1 MNIPIKRLSILL
13 ATAGSLNLH
22 AAQVTVTN
30 IVDNWTTGQTL
41 TAENET
47 STSTVN
53 SPGSVGDFRTMELV
67 SFDNEE
73 GEETRLVV
81 STTSNRLILNT
92 PEGPTPSFKIT
103 WGGATGTSLG
113 GFDFGAGGTLD
124 LFTSMLTFSLRS
136 ADLESSFTW
145 EFTDTLANT
154 ATYTGTF
161 PIQSSSDA
169 PLAFDITLSSFANAS
184 SVNWNSIDL
193 IVFSGG
199 DVQGLDLSM
208 PSPIQMVAT
217 VPEPRTWA
225 LLAAGLG
232 VVAVVVH
239 RRNRRPA

>member
-1 MNIPIKRLSILL
+1 MNLPIKHL
-13 ATAGSLNLH
+13 AVLV
-22 AAQVTVTN
+22 AAFFSANVYATQITTV
-30 IVDNWTTGQTL
+30 IDNWTTGQTL
-41 TAENET
+41 PAENET

-67 SFDNEE
+67 SFGNEE
-73 GEETRLVV
+73 DAETRLVV

-113 GFDFGAGGTLD
+113 GFDFGAGQTLD
-124 LFTSMLTFSLRS
+124 LFTSLLVFSLRS
-136 ADLESSFTW
+136 ADLESNFTW
-145 EFTDTLANT
+145 KFTDTLANT

-161 PIQSSSDA
+161 PIHSSSDA
-169 PLAFDITLSSFANAS
+169 PLAFDIALSSFANAS

-232 VVAVVVH
+232 VVAFAVH
-239 RRNRRPA
+239 RRNRRSA